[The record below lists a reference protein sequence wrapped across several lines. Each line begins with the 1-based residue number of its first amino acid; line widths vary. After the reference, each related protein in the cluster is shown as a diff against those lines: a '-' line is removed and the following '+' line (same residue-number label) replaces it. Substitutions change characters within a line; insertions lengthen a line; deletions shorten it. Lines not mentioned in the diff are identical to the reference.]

1 MDGYIQVSLL
11 DLIEQ
16 VGEDRTKSIL
26 SDFSCP
32 PNAELEGYIKTASKG
47 IEFARQKIA
56 PTYLIF
62 TSYKSDLALIAY
74 YTTNI
79 KALNVDRF
87 AVSKAMRKR
96 INKFATYD
104 SVLKAYLIAAPLIA
118 QLGKNF
124 TNGYNKLISG
134 DELLKMACD
143 RIAMAQELIGGKIV
157 YLECEDKPLLIDFY
171 SRNGFVDFGKRPLD
185 RDETEVMS
193 GQYLIQMLKYMH

>member
-1 MDGYIQVSLL
+1 MDGYIQVSLV

-32 PNAELEGYIKTASKG
+32 QNAELEGYIKTASKG
-47 IEFARQKIA
+47 MEFAKQKIA

-62 TSYKSDLALIAY
+62 ASYKKELALIAY

-79 KALNVDRF
+79 KALNIEKF
-87 AVSKAMRKR
+87 AVSRAMRKR

-104 SVLKAYLIAAPLIA
+104 SELKAYLIAAPLIA

-124 TNGYNKLISG
+124 NNGYNKLITG
-134 DELLKMACD
+134 DELLKLACD
-143 RIAMAQELIGGKIV
+143 RVAMAQELIGGKIV
-157 YLECEDKPLLIDFY
+157 YLECEDKPELIDFY
-171 SRNGFVDFGKRPLD
+171 SRNGFVNFGRRPLD